1 MSTNISK
8 KKRDDLLDKIK
19 QIRAFIAAAPQDE
32 NTGNLLSYLY
42 ELEKDVN
49 GKKYGLVFEEHR
61 EEIDEVLDT
70 HTPVLTEDA
79 DLFIDHG
86 GQMNFLLEGDNLAAL
101 KLLEKTH
108 RGKIDLIYIDPP
120 YNTGNKDFIY
130 DDAFVDKTDGFIH
143 SKWISFMNERL
154 KMARHLLSPQ
164 GALVI
169 SIGYQEIHNLNLLC
183 QDIFFDR
190 QIVTVTV
197 QTSGGKPNGGFNY
210 TQEYLLF
217 VVPVTFSP
225 SAMNFTGG
233 IERSPFEGLTLSTF
247 DKITR
252 PNQTYPIFIEKSTM
266 KIVGVGKS
274 LAERIANGSYTG
286 DPRDF
291 TFDFDEAPEGAVA
304 IWPISSKGAD
314 CVWRL
319 ISTRLLHDWELG
331 YIKVSKNKSKA
342 CPNEYSLQYL
352 PDGVIRKI
360 EAGVLEII
368 GREDNL
374 PTLKLGKN
382 ETVGSEIPTIWTE
395 KDFFT
400 TKGSTYVRNLF
411 GDKRFPYP
419 KSLEFIVELLRAT
432 TTDNSLIVDFFAGSG
447 TTGEAAMLLNRE
459 TDGSRRFILCTNNEN
474 GICRDVTYERIRR
487 VIDKEDYAASLKYYK
502 VDYVPISDRI
512 YFYYLSISKH
522 KDAKDDSAYSTDQI
536 IIAFSQL
543 LEYIM
548 TKGLPERK
556 KDITSSEKVVWL
568 DSYEDLKNGN
578 YDVIFKSAKY
588 NHVRNEIDTETMQER
603 GRRKRPQD
611 GDEEKTHLCIR
622 LAKGENRFLAVHES
636 NHYGITLKCI
646 IDYLNEQFKKFN
658 EDGNDPY
665 HYTIESQ
672 IMPGEDFLSSIK
684 RAKTMSV
691 LKLTVYK
698 DDIKDG
704 FMRFAGRTDIADEV
718 DICLKRP
725 KGYKCFPEN
734 LIKEYFKDSQDKA
747 KGKIKRIKIIGTND
761 AGSFEVDTNI
771 TGMKHFLKVKGE
783 SVTNEVESSDFF
795 VKAQEFIAS
804 MGGRI

>member
-1 MSTNISK
+1 MGITLANFQLKAIEALMEAMGEPNRDIILKSCTGSGKTIILTHFMDEYLKSTNK
-8 KKRDDLLDKIK
+8 AVFVWLTPGK
-19 QIRAFIAAAPQDE
+19 
-32 NTGNLLSYLY
+32 GNLELQSKAKMDKYIHGSNTKLLS
-42 ELEKDVN
+42 DIMSS
-49 GKKYGLVFEEHR
+49 GFEENDACFINW
-61 EEIDEVLDT
+61 EK
-70 HTPVLTEDA
+70 LTKK
-79 DLFIDHG
+79 G
-86 GQMNFLLEGDNLAAL
+86 NNAL
-101 KLLEKTH
+101 KDSERT
-108 RGKIDLIYIDPP
+108 
-120 YNTGNKDFIY
+120 N
-130 DDAFVDKTDGFIH
+130 FVEH
-143 SKWISFMNERL
+143 
-154 KMARHLLSPQ
+154 
-164 GALVI
+164 
-169 SIGYQEIHNLNLLC
+169 
-183 QDIFFDR
+183 
-190 QIVTVTV
+190 
-197 QTSGGKPNGGFNY
+197 
-210 TQEYLLF
+210 
-217 VVPVTFSP
+217 
-225 SAMNFTGG
+225 
-233 IERSPFEGLTLSTF
+233 
-247 DKITR
+247 
-252 PNQTYPIFIEKSTM
+252 
-266 KIVGVGKS
+266 
-274 LAERIANGSYTG
+274 
-286 DPRDF
+286 
-291 TFDFDEAPEGAVA
+291 
-304 IWPISSKGAD
+304 
-314 CVWRL
+314 
-319 ISTRLLHDWELG
+319 
-331 YIKVSKNKSKA
+331 
-342 CPNEYSLQYL
+342 
-352 PDGVIRKI
+352 
-360 EAGVLEII
+360 
-368 GREDNL
+368 
-374 PTLKLGKN
+374 
-382 ETVGSEIPTIWTE
+382 
-395 KDFFT
+395 
-400 TKGSTYVRNLF
+400 
-411 GDKRFPYP
+411 
-419 KSLEFIVELLRAT
+419 
-432 TTDNSLIVDFFAGSG
+432 
-447 TTGEAAMLLNRE
+447 
-459 TDGSRRFILCTNNEN
+459 
-474 GICRDVTYERIRR
+474 
-487 VIDKEDYAASLKYYK
+487 
-502 VDYVPISDRI
+502 
-512 YFYYLSISKH
+512 KH

>member
-1 MSTNISK
+1 MGITLANFQLKAIEALMEAMGEPNRDIILKSCTGSGKTIILTHFMDEYLKSTNK
-8 KKRDDLLDKIK
+8 AVFVWLTPGK
-19 QIRAFIAAAPQDE
+19 
-32 NTGNLLSYLY
+32 GNLELQSKAKMDKYIHGSNTKLLS
-42 ELEKDVN
+42 DIMSS
-49 GKKYGLVFEEHR
+49 GFEENDACFINW
-61 EEIDEVLDT
+61 EK
-70 HTPVLTEDA
+70 LT
-79 DLFIDHG
+79 
-86 GQMNFLLEGDNLAAL
+86 
-101 KLLEKTH
+101 KK
-108 RGKIDLIYIDPP
+108 
-120 YNTGNKDFIY
+120 GN
-130 DDAFVDKTDGFIH
+130 
-143 SKWISFMNERL
+143 N
-154 KMARHLLSPQ
+154 
-164 GALVI
+164 
-169 SIGYQEIHNLNLLC
+169 
-183 QDIFFDR
+183 
-190 QIVTVTV
+190 
-197 QTSGGKPNGGFNY
+197 
-210 TQEYLLF
+210 
-217 VVPVTFSP
+217 
-225 SAMNFTGG
+225 
-233 IERSPFEGLTLSTF
+233 
-247 DKITR
+247 
-252 PNQTYPIFIEKSTM
+252 
-266 KIVGVGKS
+266 
-274 LAERIANGSYTG
+274 
-286 DPRDF
+286 
-291 TFDFDEAPEGAVA
+291 
-304 IWPISSKGAD
+304 
-314 CVWRL
+314 
-319 ISTRLLHDWELG
+319 
-331 YIKVSKNKSKA
+331 
-342 CPNEYSLQYL
+342 
-352 PDGVIRKI
+352 
-360 EAGVLEII
+360 
-368 GREDNL
+368 
-374 PTLKLGKN
+374 
-382 ETVGSEIPTIWTE
+382 
-395 KDFFT
+395 
-400 TKGSTYVRNLF
+400 
-411 GDKRFPYP
+411 
-419 KSLEFIVELLRAT
+419 
-432 TTDNSLIVDFFAGSG
+432 
-447 TTGEAAMLLNRE
+447 
-459 TDGSRRFILCTNNEN
+459 
-474 GICRDVTYERIRR
+474 
-487 VIDKEDYAASLKYYK
+487 
-502 VDYVPISDRI
+502 
-512 YFYYLSISKH
+512 

-548 TKGLPERK
+548 TKGLSERK